1 MVKIPQMPDASGES
15 LVYTGGEGIYCWKGR
30 MRLLLADDRPRIR
43 FALRALLAQQAGLT
57 VVGEAADAAELL
69 ALAQEHRPDLV
80 LLGWGLRGLPA
91 AELVPALRSL
101 CPHAHLIALS
111 SRLEVRQTALA
122 AGADAFVSKMD
133 PPEQLLR
140 VVAHCEHRSGHE

>member
-1 MVKIPQMPDASGES
+1 
-15 LVYTGGEGIYCWKGR
+15 
-30 MRLLLADDRPRIR
+30 MRLLLADDRTRIR
-43 FALRALLAQQAGLT
+43 FALRALLAQQPGLT

-69 ALAQEHRPDLV
+69 ALAKERCPDLV

-91 AELVPALRSL
+91 AELVLALRSQ

-111 SRLEVRQTALA
+111 SRLEVCQTALA

-140 VVAHCEHRSGHE
+140 AVADCERLAGHE

>member
-1 MVKIPQMPDASGES
+1 MHLGNLWFILGGKES
-15 LVYTGGEGIYCWKGR
+15 IAERVR

-57 VVGEAADAAELL
+57 VVGEAADAVELL
-69 ALAQEHRPDLV
+69 ALAKERCPDLV

-91 AELVPALRSL
+91 AELVSALRSL
-101 CPHAHLIALS
+101 CPDAYLIALS

-133 PPEQLLR
+133 PPEKLLR
-140 VVAHCEHRSGHE
+140 VVAHCEHQAGDE